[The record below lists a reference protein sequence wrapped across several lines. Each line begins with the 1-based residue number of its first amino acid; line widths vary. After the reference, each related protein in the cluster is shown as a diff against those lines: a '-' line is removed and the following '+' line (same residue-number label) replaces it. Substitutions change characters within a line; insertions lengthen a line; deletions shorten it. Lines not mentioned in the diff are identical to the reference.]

1 MGQLEEALTAFERAH
16 QHNPQL
22 RWVITRLAVV
32 YANLGRIEEARN
44 TLEPLIKYYAGKGVE
59 VVNLRIQMYLRP
71 FKDKEVEKRFADG
84 LIKAGLPGEPGG
96 YYKIYQ
102 ENKLSG
108 AEIKD
113 LVFAQTVTGFDIVS
127 GKQWWIE
134 RTEDGKATYRGPKG
148 YVKGEVSDVEETSD
162 LGKSWVE
169 SNRLCN
175 QWTSLYSGLKDC
187 FPIYVNPEGT
197 PEKKEEYIGVSVY
210 GFVPFSVV
218 NRK

>member
-102 ENKLSG
+102 ENKLTG
-108 AEIKD
+108 EAIKD
-113 LVFAQTVTGFDIVS
+113 LVFAQTVTGFDLVS
-127 GKQWWIE
+127 GKQWWI
-134 RTEDGKATYRGPKG
+134 RRNKDGKATYRGPKG
-148 YVKGEVSDVEETSD
+148 YVKGKVADVEETSD
-162 LGKSWVE
+162 IGKSWVE
-169 SNRLCN
+169 GNRLYN
-175 QWTSLYSGLKDC
+175 QWANLYGGLEDC
-187 FPIYVNPEGT
+187 FPIYSNPEGM
-197 PEKKEEYIGVSVY
+197 PEKRDEYIGVAVY
-210 GFVPFSVV
+210 GFVPFSIVD
-218 NRK
+218 